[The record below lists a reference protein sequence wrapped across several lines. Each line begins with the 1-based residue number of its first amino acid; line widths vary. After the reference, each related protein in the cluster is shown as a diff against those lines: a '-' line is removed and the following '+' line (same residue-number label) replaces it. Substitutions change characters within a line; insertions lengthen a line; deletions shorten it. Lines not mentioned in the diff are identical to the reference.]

1 MPLVLEALA
10 TVTSVTT
17 SAMASGS
24 AAVPMAGADVVAQ
37 LSTSSGTGLRD
48 IALAIIGTFTIVI
61 LAGRAAGA
69 LADERYG
76 KLLWLVLGAIPV
88 IGFAYFP
95 DLSVSIIKSLF
106 TAGVG

>member
-1 MPLVLEALA
+1 MSPMLEALVA
-10 TVTSVTT
+10 T
-17 SAMASGS
+17 
-24 AAVPMAGADVVAQ
+24 AAPDVVAQ

-95 DLSVSIIKSLF
+95 DLSVSIIKGLF
-106 TAGVG
+106 TSGVG

>member
-1 MPLVLEALA
+1 MMPPMLEVFVA
-10 TVTSVTT
+10 T
-17 SAMASGS
+17 
-24 AAVPMAGADVVAQ
+24 AAPDVVAQ

-95 DLSVSIIKSLF
+95 DLSVSIIKGLF
-106 TAGVG
+106 TSGVG